1 MVLENLE
8 LKMKSPE
15 SVEKHSETPRR
26 SKVSNSQFCIAA
38 PLRSVYRA
46 SILPE
51 SSKFADQYDS
61 KRDQQ
66 DPADAG
72 CADLLHRDAQQS
84 EVIYYKRN
92 YHLPRDDQAER

>member
-15 SVEKHSETPRR
+15 SIEKHSEPRVVR
-26 SKVSNSQFCIAA
+26 KHPILNSAL
-38 PLRSVYRA
+38 PHRSVYRA

-92 YHLPRDDQAER
+92 YHLPGDDQAER